1 MAGWVTILGSVL
13 VILSVFA
20 QIGSLD
26 SLETRRGIEQLLSE
40 PPADGL
46 GLEVSTVLDL
56 IRVLATVT
64 GAMAAATAIL
74 GWQVMQRSRSA
85 RLVLT
90 VLAVPMFL
98 AGFVTG
104 GFTTSLVAAAAVVL
118 WLQPSRAWVNGDP
131 VPERYLRT
139 PDDARRDRDADRPS
153 DGAAPG
159 GWPPPY
165 PPQEPTAP
173 AADDGPA
180 PYAGFGQQPGQ
191 PQGQDPDQQQGE
203 QPGQQQGQF
212 PGPQGGAWP
221 QQLPPYAAGHR
232 APRGPAPQ
240 PLRAGLI
247 ITWVTCAMVLLG
259 LGLSVVA
266 MALDPSL
273 VDEEIQRAI
282 DQNPSMAAEVTLEQI
297 RVALYVVLAGF
308 GLWALLAA
316 GLAVLAW
323 VGRSWA
329 WVLLCISAGLAS
341 GLFLA
346 VTVLGG
352 FVAIIAL
359 AATAGALALLIRP
372 EVREWYRR

>member
-26 SLETRRGIEQLLSE
+26 SLDTRRGIEELLE
-40 PPADGL
+40 NPPLDALD
-46 GLEVSTVLDL
+46 LEVTSVLDVVRL
-56 IRVLATVT
+56 LATVT
-64 GAMAAATAIL
+64 GALAAATAIL

-85 RLVLT
+85 RLALT
-90 VLAVPMFL
+90 VLAVPLFL
-98 AGFVTG
+98 LGFVTG
-104 GFTTSLVAAAAVVL
+104 GFATSLVAAAAVIL

-131 VPERYLRT
+131 VPERYLR
-139 PDDARRDRDADRPS
+139 PPSEARRDRDAGDERPA
-153 DGAAPG
+153 GT
-159 GWPPPY
+159 GWPPPL
-165 PPQEPTAP
+165 PPQDAPTDTP
-173 AADDGPA
+173 SEGRSDGPA
-180 PYAGFGQQPGQ
+180 PYTGFGQQPGQ
-191 PQGQDPDQQQGE
+191 SPEQQS
-203 QPGQQQGQF
+203 GQQSGQQTGQF

-221 QQLPPYAAGHR
+221 QQLPPYAAGDR

-240 PLRAGLI
+240 PLRAGLV

-266 MALDPSL
+266 MAIDPSL
-273 VDEEIQRAI
+273 VDEEIQRAM
-282 DQNPSMAAEVTLEQI
+282 DEQPAMAAEVTVEQVRI
-297 RVALYVVLAGF
+297 ALFVVLGGF
-308 GLWALLAA
+308 ALWALLAA

-329 WVLLCISAGLAS
+329 WILLCISAGLAA

-352 FVAIIAL
+352 LVAVVAL
-359 AATAGALALLIRP
+359 AASSGTLALLIRP

>member
-118 WLQPSRAWVNGDP
+118 WLQPSRAWVNGEP
-131 VPERYLRT
+131 VPERYLRA
-139 PDDARRDRDADRPS
+139 PDDARRDRGSDRPS

-191 PQGQDPDQQQGE
+191 PQEPDQQQGE
-203 QPGQQQGQF
+203 QGGQQQGQF

-273 VDEEIQRAI
+273 VDDEIQRAI

-329 WVLLCISAGLAS
+329 WVLLCISAGLSA

-359 AATAGALALLIRP
+359 AATSGSLALLIRP

>member
-26 SLETRRGIEQLLSE
+26 SLDTRRGIEELLAN
-40 PPADGL
+40 PPLDALD
-46 GLEVSTVLDL
+46 LEVTSVLDVVRL
-56 IRVLATVT
+56 LATVT
-64 GAMAAATAIL
+64 GALAAATAIL

-85 RLVLT
+85 RLALT
-90 VLAVPMFL
+90 VLAVPLFL
-98 AGFVTG
+98 LGFVTG
-104 GFTTSLVAAAAVVL
+104 GFATSLVAAAAVIL

-131 VPERYLRT
+131 VPERYLR
-139 PDDARRDRDADRPS
+139 PPSEARRDRDAGDADDRPS
-153 DGAAPG
+153 GA
-159 GWPPPY
+159 GWPPPL
-165 PPQEPTAP
+165 PPQDAPTDGP
-173 AADDGPA
+173 AQGRPDGPA
-180 PYAGFGQQPGQ
+180 PYTGFGQQPGQ
-191 PQGQDPDQQQGE
+191 EPGQ
-203 QPGQQQGQF
+203 QPGQEPGQF

-221 QQLPPYAAGHR
+221 QQLPPYAAGDR

-240 PLRAGLI
+240 PLRAGLV

-266 MALDPSL
+266 MAIDPSL
-273 VDEEIQRAI
+273 VDDEIQRAM
-282 DQNPSMAAEVTLEQI
+282 DEQPAMAAEVTVEQVRI
-297 RVALYVVLAGF
+297 ALFVVLGGF
-308 GLWALLAA
+308 ALWALLAA

-329 WVLLCISAGLAS
+329 WILLCISAGLAA

-352 FVAIIAL
+352 LVAVVAL
-359 AATAGALALLIRP
+359 AASSGTLALLIRP

>member
-26 SLETRRGIEQLLSE
+26 SLDTRRGIEELLE
-40 PPADGL
+40 NPPLDALD
-46 GLEVSTVLDL
+46 LEVTSVLDVVRL
-56 IRVLATVT
+56 LATVT
-64 GAMAAATAIL
+64 GALAAATAIL

-85 RLVLT
+85 RLALT
-90 VLAVPMFL
+90 VLAVPLFL
-98 AGFVTG
+98 LGFVTG
-104 GFTTSLVAAAAVVL
+104 GFATSLVAAAAVIL

-131 VPERYLRT
+131 VPERYLR
-139 PDDARRDRDADRPS
+139 PPSEARRDRDAGDERPA
-153 DGAAPG
+153 GT
-159 GWPPPY
+159 GWPPPL
-165 PPQEPTAP
+165 PPQDTPTDSP
-173 AADDGPA
+173 SEGRSDGPA
-180 PYAGFGQQPGQ
+180 PYTGFGQQPGQ
-191 PQGQDPDQQQGE
+191 SPEQQS
-203 QPGQQQGQF
+203 GQQSGQQTGQF

-221 QQLPPYAAGHR
+221 QQLPPYAAGDR

-240 PLRAGLI
+240 PLRAGLV

-266 MALDPSL
+266 MAIDPSL
-273 VDEEIQRAI
+273 VDEEIQRAM
-282 DQNPSMAAEVTLEQI
+282 DEQPAMAAEVTVEQVRI
-297 RVALYVVLAGF
+297 ALFVVLGGF
-308 GLWALLAA
+308 ALWALLAA

-329 WVLLCISAGLAS
+329 WILLCISAGLAA

-352 FVAIIAL
+352 LVAVVAL
-359 AATAGALALLIRP
+359 AASSGTLALLIRP
-372 EVREWYRR
+372 EVRAWYRR

>member
-26 SLETRRGIEQLLSE
+26 SLDTRRGIEELLE
-40 PPADGL
+40 NPPLDALD
-46 GLEVSTVLDL
+46 LEVTSVLDVVRL
-56 IRVLATVT
+56 LATVT
-64 GAMAAATAIL
+64 GALAAATAIL

-85 RLVLT
+85 RLALT
-90 VLAVPMFL
+90 VLAVPLFL
-98 AGFVTG
+98 LGFVTG
-104 GFTTSLVAAAAVVL
+104 GFATSLVAAAAVIL

-131 VPERYLRT
+131 VPERYLR
-139 PDDARRDRDADRPS
+139 PPSEARRDRDAGDERPA
-153 DGAAPG
+153 GT
-159 GWPPPY
+159 GWPPPL
-165 PPQEPTAP
+165 PPQDTPTDTP
-173 AADDGPA
+173 SEGRSDGPA
-180 PYAGFGQQPGQ
+180 PYTGFGQQPGQ
-191 PQGQDPDQQQGE
+191 SPEQQS
-203 QPGQQQGQF
+203 GQQSGQQTGQF

-221 QQLPPYAAGHR
+221 QQLPSYAAGDR

-240 PLRAGLI
+240 PLRAGLV

-266 MALDPSL
+266 MAIDPSL
-273 VDEEIQRAI
+273 VDEEIQRAM
-282 DQNPSMAAEVTLEQI
+282 DEQPAMAAEVTVEQVRI
-297 RVALYVVLAGF
+297 ALFVVLGGF
-308 GLWALLAA
+308 ALWALLAA

-329 WVLLCISAGLAS
+329 WILLCISAGLAA

-352 FVAIIAL
+352 LVAVVAL
-359 AATAGALALLIRP
+359 AASSGTLALLIRP

>member
-26 SLETRRGIEQLLSE
+26 SLDTRRGIEELLE
-40 PPADGL
+40 NPPLDALD
-46 GLEVSTVLDL
+46 LEVTSVLDVVRL
-56 IRVLATVT
+56 LATVT
-64 GAMAAATAIL
+64 GALAAATAIL

-85 RLVLT
+85 RLALT
-90 VLAVPMFL
+90 VLAVPLFL
-98 AGFVTG
+98 LGFVTG
-104 GFTTSLVAAAAVVL
+104 GFATSLVAAAAVIL

-131 VPERYLRT
+131 VPERYLR
-139 PDDARRDRDADRPS
+139 PPSEARRDRDAGDERPA
-153 DGAAPG
+153 GT
-159 GWPPPY
+159 GWPPPL
-165 PPQEPTAP
+165 PPQDTPSDTPSEGRS
-173 AADDGPA
+173 DGPA
-180 PYAGFGQQPGQ
+180 PYTGFGQQPGQ
-191 PQGQDPDQQQGE
+191 PPEQQS
-203 QPGQQQGQF
+203 GQQSGQQTGQF

-221 QQLPPYAAGHR
+221 QQLPPYAAGDR

-240 PLRAGLI
+240 PLRAGLV

-266 MALDPSL
+266 MAIDPSL
-273 VDEEIQRAI
+273 VDEEIQRAM
-282 DQNPSMAAEVTLEQI
+282 DEQPAMAAEVTVEQVRI
-297 RVALYVVLAGF
+297 ALFVVLGGF
-308 GLWALLAA
+308 ALWALLAA

-329 WVLLCISAGLAS
+329 WILLCISAGLAA

-352 FVAIIAL
+352 LVAVVAL
-359 AATAGALALLIRP
+359 AASSGTLALLIRP

>member
-20 QIGSLD
+20 QIGSLA
-26 SLETRRGIEQLLSE
+26 SLDTRRGIEELLE
-40 PPADGL
+40 NPPLDALD
-46 GLEVSTVLDL
+46 LEVTSVLDVVRL
-56 IRVLATVT
+56 LATVT
-64 GAMAAATAIL
+64 GALAAATAIL

-85 RLVLT
+85 RLALT
-90 VLAVPMFL
+90 VLAVPLFL
-98 AGFVTG
+98 LGFVTG
-104 GFTTSLVAAAAVVL
+104 GFATSLVAAAAVIL

-131 VPERYLRT
+131 VPERYLR
-139 PDDARRDRDADRPS
+139 PPSEARRDRDAGDERPA
-153 DGAAPG
+153 GT
-159 GWPPPY
+159 GWPPPL
-165 PPQEPTAP
+165 PPQDTPTDTP
-173 AADDGPA
+173 SEGRSDGPA
-180 PYAGFGQQPGQ
+180 PYTGFGQQPGQ
-191 PQGQDPDQQQGE
+191 PPEQQS
-203 QPGQQQGQF
+203 GQQSGQQTGQF

-221 QQLPPYAAGHR
+221 QQLPPYAAGDR

-240 PLRAGLI
+240 PLRAGLV

-266 MALDPSL
+266 MAIDPSL
-273 VDEEIQRAI
+273 VDEEIQRAM
-282 DQNPSMAAEVTLEQI
+282 DEQPAMAAEVTVEQVRI
-297 RVALYVVLAGF
+297 ALFVVLGGF
-308 GLWALLAA
+308 ALWALLAA

-329 WVLLCISAGLAS
+329 WILLCISAGLAA

-352 FVAIIAL
+352 LVAVVAL
-359 AATAGALALLIRP
+359 AASSGTLALLIRP

>member
-26 SLETRRGIEQLLSE
+26 SLDTRRGIEELLE
-40 PPADGL
+40 NPPLDALD
-46 GLEVSTVLDL
+46 LEVTSVLDVVRL
-56 IRVLATVT
+56 LATVT
-64 GAMAAATAIL
+64 GALAAATAIL

-85 RLVLT
+85 RLALT
-90 VLAVPMFL
+90 VLAVPLFL
-98 AGFVTG
+98 LGFVTG
-104 GFTTSLVAAAAVVL
+104 GFATSLVAAAAVIL

-131 VPERYLRT
+131 VPERYLR
-139 PDDARRDRDADRPS
+139 PPSEARRDRDAGDERPA
-153 DGAAPG
+153 GT
-159 GWPPPY
+159 GWPPPL
-165 PPQEPTAP
+165 PPQDTPTDTP
-173 AADDGPA
+173 SEGRSDGPA
-180 PYAGFGQQPGQ
+180 PYTGFGQQPGQ
-191 PQGQDPDQQQGE
+191 PPEQQS
-203 QPGQQQGQF
+203 GQQSGQQTGQF

-221 QQLPPYAAGHR
+221 QQLPPYAAGDR

-240 PLRAGLI
+240 PLRAGLV

-266 MALDPSL
+266 MAIDPSL
-273 VDEEIQRAI
+273 VDEEIQRAM
-282 DQNPSMAAEVTLEQI
+282 DEQPAMAAEVTVEQVRI
-297 RVALYVVLAGF
+297 ALFVVLGGF
-308 GLWALLAA
+308 ALWALLAA

-329 WVLLCISAGLAS
+329 WILLCISAGLAA

-352 FVAIIAL
+352 LVAVVAL
-359 AATAGALALLIRP
+359 AASSGTLALLIRP